1 MVCFV
6 DLAVLWFS
14 SCQSQFSPFYRYPI
28 MHTSIFSPLFCIFS
42 WMFLNPDDFFPIWI
56 LIFIIHYNQET
67 SRSKLKKHSV
77 SKIVLT
83 FTVRINCSSDHRI
96 FANSWPQPRLSKVF
110 LSPLEKKFSQK
121 VRTILETKYKVAD
134 VTIWRV
140 FLGYEL
146 KRKQSVFR

>member
-83 FTVRINCSSDHRI
+83 FTVWINCSSDHKI
-96 FANSWPQPRLSKVF
+96 FANSLPSAPNFKSFSRSLEQFF
-110 LSPLEKKFSQK
+110 LTVGQNNFGNKIPFFHMWGKFS
-121 VRTILETKYKVAD
+121 THFY
-134 VTIWRV
+134 
-140 FLGYEL
+140 
-146 KRKQSVFR
+146 